1 MHCVPMSFSCLARWA
16 KWRIIRVTALPDYL
30 LPQAE
35 APEFERSRLELLE
48 ARHDP
53 VTIAQFDAIGVGEG
67 WRCLDVGAGGGSV
80 ARILAE
86 RVGSSGSV
94 LAIDLD
100 TSLLEELADE
110 RIEVRRVDL
119 MSDPLPAGAF
129 DLIHARNL
137 LMHLPSRVQA
147 LQRLVS
153 SARPGGWLVVSD
165 PDFTVVALSPANLVW
180 ERTWS
185 AFLDAAVA
193 GGWDPRYGDRL
204 AGDFRAAGLVDVHA
218 QYDTRSGPGGGN
230 QLLAMTVERMRER
243 MVALGADSDD
253 IDEAQRLF
261 VDPACTVTEPMIC
274 AVRGRRPG

>member
-1 MHCVPMSFSCLARWA
+1 MS
-16 KWRIIRVTALPDYL
+16 DYL

-53 VTIAQFDAIGVGEG
+53 VTIAQLDAIGVGEG

-100 TSLLEELADE
+100 TSLLEEQADE

-119 MSDPLPAGAF
+119 MSDPLPAAAF

-137 LMHLPSRVQA
+137 LMHLPSRVPA
-147 LQRLVS
+147 LQRLIDSV
-153 SARPGGWLVVSD
+153 RPGGWVVASD
-165 PDFTVVALSPANLVW
+165 PDFTVVALSPASPVW

-185 AFLDAAVA
+185 AFLDATVA
-193 GGWDPRYGDRL
+193 GGWDPRYGARL

-218 QYDTRSGPGGGN
+218 QLDTRSGPGGTSP
-230 QLLAMTVERMRER
+230 LLAMTVERMRGR
-243 MVALGADSDD
+243 MVALGAAGDE
-253 IDEAQRLF
+253 IDEALRLF
-261 VDPACTVTEPMIC
+261 ADPACTITEPMVC
-274 AVRGRRPG
+274 AVRGRRPA